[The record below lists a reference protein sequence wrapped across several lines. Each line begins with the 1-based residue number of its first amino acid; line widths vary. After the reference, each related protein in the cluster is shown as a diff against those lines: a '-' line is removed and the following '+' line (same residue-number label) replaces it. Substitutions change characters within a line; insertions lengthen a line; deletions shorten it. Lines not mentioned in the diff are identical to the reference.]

1 MIKLTR
7 PLFFLLISFLLVNDA
22 TAQELFLE
30 NDSSVAAEINIVNL
44 SYLDSSNASVRVFM
58 GGENHNY
65 WSENNAIELKM
76 LKYLYK
82 NKGVRNLVI
91 ELGYARGYL
100 LDRFINDDSSYYKL
114 LDNNTAYQYLHF
126 YQELRTFNQSLP
138 LDQRIHVYGVD
149 VERFPDDA
157 PILLSH
163 LLKKDQKLPE
173 SIEFLT
179 EVIHSYAAYSKDRY
193 SNYYYQDED
202 EDKEIDEG
210 FYIDENT
217 FMDNKVI
224 DSLLAEYQVLKPAI
238 HQYLGADST
247 VFKHTIQSMQ
257 DYRTYLKYNR
267 MPHQYVYRE
276 RYLFRNM
283 MQLLQTDSTSKF
295 YGQFGRCH
303 VSQRKLENE
312 CDWWDNSALAK
323 RLNESQYKNQIAS
336 IGIFYKD
343 KEGAIYYR
351 TNFNDGDLNA
361 AVQNY
366 VDSSL
371 NDDYKLIKIQSSDS
385 LLSPLYNYILLVNTC
400 TYDCDVQ
407 ESRNL
412 HDFIALDINY
422 GQTQYNFKGL
432 NTALTGDTIPGFN
445 SMVKYYNFTMFSS
458 TDRAVNV
465 FDVRIMQPQ
474 SIRNGSIRYT
484 LNGYSILEGIGY
496 NPGFSKYLAIS
507 PYVLLGYSRTILKV
521 ENDSFTSAVS
531 PAFSTVNK
539 LRYVNSVF
547 TLGLG
552 LDLRLNIT
560 RIIGLNVKAQVLSDP
575 SQKYWRRVEGASN
588 PIDNKSPKTSM
599 FNYGVSAGLSILLF
613 RD

>member
-1 MIKLTR
+1 MRLIL
-7 PLFFLLISFLLVNDA
+7 PLLFSILLVNDSL
-22 TAQELFLE
+22 AQELFLE
-30 NDSSVAAEINIVNL
+30 NDSSVAADINIIQLNQ
-44 SYLDSSNASVRVFM
+44 LDSVSNSVRVYM

-76 LKYLYK
+76 LKYLHK
-82 NKGVRNLVI
+82 TKGVRNLVI

-114 LDNNTAYQYLHF
+114 LDNNTAYQYLNF

-163 LLKKDQKLPE
+163 LLKKEDHLPE
-173 SIEFLT
+173 KLEFFS
-179 EVIHSYAAYSKDRY
+179 EVMHSYAAYSKDRY

-210 FYIDENT
+210 YYIDENT

-224 DSLLAEYQVLKPAI
+224 DSLLTEYQLLKYTLHA
-238 HQYLGADST
+238 YLGADST
-247 VFKHTIQSMQ
+247 IFKTTIQSMQ

-267 MPHQYVYRE
+267 MPHQYIYRE
-276 RYLFRNM
+276 RYLFKNM
-283 MQLLQTDSTSKF
+283 MRLLQADTTSKF

-303 VSQRKLENE
+303 IAQKKLEGE

-336 IGIFYKD
+336 IGFFYKD
-343 KEGAIYYR
+343 YVGAINYR
-351 TNFNDGDLNA
+351 TNFNDFDLNT

-366 VDSSL
+366 VDTSL
-371 NDDYKLIKIQSSDS
+371 KEDYKLIKIQATDS
-385 LLSPLYNYILLVNTC
+385 LLSPLYNYILLVNSC
-400 TYDCDVQ
+400 TYDCFDNDYR
-407 ESRNL
+407 SP
-412 HDFIALDINY
+412 HDFIALDFNY
-422 GQTQYNFKGL
+422 GQAQYNFKGL
-432 NTALTGDTIPGFN
+432 NSALTGDSIPGFN
-445 SMVKYYNFTMFSS
+445 SAVKYYNFTMFSS
-458 TDRAVNV
+458 TDKYVNV
-465 FDVRIMQPQ
+465 FDVRVMQPQ
-474 SIRNGSIRYT
+474 KVTNGSIKYT

-496 NPGFSKYLAIS
+496 NPDFSKYLAIS
-507 PYVLLGYSRTILKV
+507 PYFLLGYARTTLKV
-521 ENDSFTSAVS
+521 ENDSFKNALS

-539 LRYVNSVF
+539 LRYVNSTF

-552 LDLRLNIT
+552 LDLRVNFS
-560 RIIGLNVKAQVLSDP
+560 RILGLNVKAQVLSDP
-575 SQKYWRRVEGASN
+575 SQKYWRRVENSSN
-588 PIDNKSPKTSM
+588 PIDKQSPKTSM